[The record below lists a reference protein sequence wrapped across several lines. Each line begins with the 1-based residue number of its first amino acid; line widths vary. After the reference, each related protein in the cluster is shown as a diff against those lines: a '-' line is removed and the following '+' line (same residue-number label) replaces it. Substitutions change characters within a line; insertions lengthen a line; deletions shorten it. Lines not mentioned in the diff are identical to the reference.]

1 MLNPAARAV
10 EFIEGIST
18 PTRRRAMLGDVNAFN
33 NDRVRNLLNQV
44 HNQVSLSLDVV
55 KALPKDES
63 RTEVQRHHRAKI
75 EAEKLNGTL
84 AKARDE
90 IRSEADRLEG
100 EAVAKIDASF
110 KLDPSKAVY
119 HGLKLAWLREQWN
132 DPNGGSAAIT
142 KQVKLDPEL
151 SSLLF
156 NGDAYI
162 IGVSDEARLKF
173 IETGVKAHVPDAY
186 QGIETAKAMRDTA
199 SKYDGVMNS
208 VRNAFYIESVA
219 AKIETRVE

>member
-1 MLNPAARAV
+1 MLNPNPRAV
-10 EFIEGIST
+10 DFIDGMST
-18 PTRRRAMLGDVNAFN
+18 KARRNAMLGNVDSFKS
-33 NDRVRNLLNQV
+33 DRVRNLLNQV
-44 HNQVSLSLDVV
+44 HNQVSLSIDVV
-55 KALPKDES
+55 KKLAKDES
-63 RTEVQRHHRAKI
+63 RTEVSKHARAKV
-75 EAEKLNGTL
+75 EAETLNHVL

-90 IRSEADRLEG
+90 IRAEADRLEG
-100 EAVAKIDASF
+100 EATSKIDATF

-119 HGLKLAWLREQWN
+119 HGLKLAWLKEQWN

-186 QGIETAKAMRDTA
+186 QGIETAKQMRDT
-199 SKYDGVMNS
+199 SDKYDGVMNN
-208 VRNAFYIESVA
+208 VRTAFYIESVA
-219 AKIETRVE
+219 AKIESRVE

>member
-1 MLNPAARAV
+1 MLNPNPRAV
-10 EFIEGIST
+10 DFIDGMST
-18 PTRRRAMLGDVNAFN
+18 KARRNAMLGDANTFKS
-33 NDRVRNLLNQV
+33 DRVRSLLNQV
-44 HNQVSLSLDVV
+44 HEQVSLSLDVV
-55 KALPKDES
+55 KKLAKDES
-63 RTEVQRHHRAKI
+63 RTEVSKHARAKV
-75 EAEKLNGTL
+75 EAETLNHAL

-100 EAVAKIDASF
+100 EATSKIDATF

-119 HGLKLAWLREQWN
+119 HGLKLAWLKEQWN

-186 QGIETAKAMRDTA
+186 QGIETAKQMRDT
-199 SKYDGVMNS
+199 SDKYDGVMNS
-208 VRNAFYIESVA
+208 VRTAFYIESVA
-219 AKIETRVE
+219 AKIESRVE